1 VRGYH
6 GDKMDEIKQEEAKQF
21 NNYKRKVTA
30 AIVFTVV
37 AIIGIVS
44 VYFYVQYK
52 STHISTDDA
61 FIDGDIYT
69 IASKVTGTVKVIHV
83 NDNQS
88 VRKGDILVELDS
100 SDFDV
105 KMVEALS
112 AVNAEKAKI
121 VEIDARIEAARRQVE
136 EAIAKSDA
144 IKAINELQKAN
155 LAQAEKDRERAEN
168 LQKKDA
174 ISRERY
180 EKALTVYKVAVAQV
194 KAAAED
200 QKSVLFAVETQK
212 AMIKQAEALR
222 ITQLS
227 SIKQKEAVL
236 ETARLNSGY
245 TKLVAPADGYIT
257 KKSVQTGNQIQAGQP
272 LMALVSLEG
281 AYVVANYKETQ
292 LEKVKPGQKV
302 EIKVDTYPGK
312 KFQGKVDSI
321 MAGTGAVFSL
331 FPAENATGNFVKV
344 VQRIPVKIVIDKDAD
359 PEHVLRM
366 GMSVVPTIVIEKK

>member
-1 VRGYH
+1 MRGYH

-222 ITQLS
+222 ITQHS

-281 AYVVANYKETQ
+281 VYVVANYKETQ

-344 VQRIPVKIVIDKDAD
+344 VQRIPVKIVFDKDAD
-359 PEHVLRM
+359 PEHVLRV
-366 GMSVVPTIVIEKK
+366 GMSVVPTIVIEK

>member
-222 ITQLS
+222 ITQHS

-281 AYVVANYKETQ
+281 VYVVANYKETQ
-292 LEKVKPGQKV
+292 LEKVKPGQQV

-359 PEHVLRM
+359 PEQVLRM

>member
-1 VRGYH
+1 MRGYH

-21 NNYKRKVTA
+21 NNYKRKITA
-30 AIVFTVV
+30 TIVFTVV

-69 IASKVTGTVKVIHV
+69 IAPKVTGTVKVIHV

-212 AMIKQAEALR
+212 AMLKQAEALR
-222 ITQLS
+222 ITQHS

-281 AYVVANYKETQ
+281 VYVVANYKETQ

-312 KFQGKVDSI
+312 NFQGKVDSI

-359 PEHVLRM
+359 PEQVLRM

>member
-1 VRGYH
+1 MRGYH

-69 IASKVTGTVKVIHV
+69 IAPKVTGTVKVIHV

-121 VEIDARIEAARRQVE
+121 VEIDARIESARRQVE

-222 ITQLS
+222 ITQHS

-245 TKLVAPADGYIT
+245 TMLVAPADGYIT

-281 AYVVANYKETQ
+281 VYVVANYKETQ
-292 LEKVKPGQKV
+292 LEKVKPGQQV

-321 MAGTGAVFSL
+321 MAGTGATFSL

-359 PEHVLRM
+359 PEQVLRM

>member
-21 NNYKRKVTA
+21 NNYRRKITA

-222 ITQLS
+222 ITQHS

-281 AYVVANYKETQ
+281 VYVVANYKETQ
-292 LEKVKPGQKV
+292 LEKVKPGQQV

-359 PEHVLRM
+359 PEQVLRM

>member
-1 VRGYH
+1 
-6 GDKMDEIKQEEAKQF
+6 MDEIKQEEAKQF
-21 NNYKRKVTA
+21 NNYRRKITA

-222 ITQLS
+222 ITQHS

-359 PEHVLRM
+359 PEQVLRM

>member
-1 VRGYH
+1 
-6 GDKMDEIKQEEAKQF
+6 MEETKET
-21 NNYKRKVTA
+21 TA
-30 AIVFTVV
+30 PYGKKKIASIVFALVGIV
-37 AIIGIVS
+37 GIVS
-44 VYFYVQYK
+44 VYLYIQYK
-52 STHISTDDA
+52 SSHISTDDA

-69 IASKVTGTVKVIHV
+69 IASKVPGTIKVIHV

-88 VRKGDILVELDS
+88 VKKGDILVELDS
-100 SDFDV
+100 SDYDV
-105 KMVEALS
+105 KVAEASS

-121 VEIDARIEAARRQVE
+121 AEIDSTIEAARRQGE
-136 EAIAKSDA
+136 EAIAKAGA
-144 IKAINELQKAN
+144 IKAINELQKAS

-174 ISRERY
+174 ISREKY
-180 EKALTVYKVAVAQV
+180 EKALTAHEVALAQV
-194 KAAAED
+194 KAATED

-236 ETARLNSGY
+236 ETAKLNSGY

-281 AYVVANYKETQ
+281 VHVVANYKETQ

-312 KFQGKVDSI
+312 KFHGKVDSI